1 LLAKAERAASSAR
14 ALLDLGDSD
23 GACSRAYY
31 AMFDAARA
39 ALATR
44 GHAPEGTKT
53 HGAVH
58 SAFALEFVKTGQIP
72 REIGRALG
80 QVQDI
85 RLLADYAAEPVPLE
99 KAEWSVGQAAA
110 FVAAVRDLLS

>member
-1 LLAKAERAASSAR
+1 
-14 ALLDLGDSD
+14 
-23 GACSRAYY
+23 
-31 AMFDAARA
+31 
-39 ALATR
+39 R
-44 GHAPEGTKT
+44 GHAPEATKT

-99 KAEWSVGQAAA
+99 KAEWSVVQAAA